1 MFRKVFFFSLSIL
14 IQLILSNIS
23 FSKVNIIASVNN
35 EIITSYDL
43 KKESNYLKILNPKLE
58 KLEKNK
64 ITMLAKQ
71 SLVKE
76 IIKKNELL
84 KFIDLNE
91 ENDFAD
97 QYFKDVLLR
106 LGYRNEIEFK
116 DNLIKYDSYTLE
128 EVKFKSKIEIYWND
142 LIFNKYNDELNINI
156 EKLKK
161 KIEEMDINNEKEI
174 FLSEIVLNKQKNNTD
189 SQNLI
194 EEIKAS
200 INEIGFDNTATI
212 YSITNSS
219 KFGGKIGWIKKK
231 SLSKKIYEKVKNLK
245 INEVSDVIEIKN
257 NLLFLKID
265 DIKDIQKVINKDK
278 ELQKLISIEKNKKL
292 EDYSRIYFNRV
303 KVNYFI
309 NEK

>member
-1 MFRKVFFFSLSIL
+1 MFRKVFFFSLTIL

-116 DNLIKYDSYTLE
+116 NNLIKYDSYTLE

-156 EKLKK
+156 EKLRK

-231 SLSKKIYEKVKNLK
+231 SLSKKIYEKVKNLE

-257 NLLFLKID
+257 NLIFLKID

>member
-1 MFRKVFFFSLSIL
+1 MFKKIFLLIIFFWQLSLINL
-14 IQLILSNIS
+14 AH
-23 FSKVNIIASVNN
+23 SKINIIASVNN
-35 EIITSYDL
+35 EIITNYDVVM
-43 KKESNYLKILNPKLE
+43 EERYLKILNPQLKNLE
-58 KLEKNK
+58 NEQ
-64 ITMLAKQ
+64 ISELAKQ
-71 SLVKE
+71 SLIKE
-76 IIKKNELL
+76 IIKKNEIS
-84 KFIDLNE
+84 KFINLNE
-91 ENDFAD
+91 KNDFAD
-97 QYFKDVLLR
+97 EYLKQFLIR
-106 LGYRNEIEFK
+106 LGYENENAFKNDLKKYNTYTIEE
-116 DNLIKYDSYTLE
+116 ITL
-128 EVKFKSKIEIYWND
+128 KSKIEIYWND

-156 EKLKK
+156 EKLRK

-231 SLSKKIYEKVKNLK
+231 SLSKKIYEKVKNLE

-257 NLLFLKID
+257 NLIFLKID

-303 KVNYFI
+303 KANYFI